1 MTGIICIYKE
11 KGWTSFDVV
20 AKARGIF
27 STKKIGHGGTL
38 DPMAEGVLP
47 LFVGNAAKAADFCPN
62 EGKEYKAGF
71 KLGLTTD
78 TEDVTGKILSQ
89 SDKMIDKKTLLDA
102 AAGFKGEIM
111 QTPPM
116 YSAVKVNGQR
126 LYALA
131 RQGIEVERKPRPVTI
146 YELSI
151 DEYENNEGVMTVS
164 CSKGTYIRALISD
177 IGKKT
182 GAGAVMTSL
191 VRTRSGIFTLSDC
204 RRLSQLEGKTAE
216 ELERLLIPVGKLYE
230 ALPKAKLDEVQTRM
244 FLSGVVLDPN
254 RISLDRLYDGNYYI
268 ESAQG
273 AFLGVGRTEGDSLKV
288 LRRFIT
294 TEAK

>member
-1 MTGIICIYKE
+1 MNGIICIYKE

-47 LFVGNAAKAADFCPN
+47 LFVGNAAKAADFCPD

-89 SDKMIDKKTLLDA
+89 SDKIIDKKTLLDA
-102 AAGFKGEIM
+102 ASGFKGEIM

-146 YELSI
+146 YELNI

-164 CSKGTYIRALISD
+164 CSKGTYIRTLISD

-191 VRTRSGIFTLSDC
+191 VRTRSGIFTLNDC
-204 RRLSQLEGKTAE
+204 YKLSQLEGKTAE
-216 ELERLLIPVGKLYE
+216 ELEQLLIPVGKLYE

-244 FLSGVVLDPN
+244 FLNGVVLDPN
-254 RISLDRLYDGNYYI
+254 RILLDRLYDGSYYI

>member
-1 MTGIICIYKE
+1 MNGIICIYKE

-27 STKKIGHGGTL
+27 HTKKIGHGGTL

-47 LFVGNAAKAADFCPN
+47 LFVGNAAKAADFCPD

-78 TEDVTGKILSQ
+78 TEDITGKILSQ
-89 SDKMIDKKTLLDA
+89 SDKIIDKKTLLDA
-102 AAGFKGEIM
+102 SAGFKGEIM

-131 RQGIEVERKPRPVTI
+131 RQGIEVERKPRPITI

-164 CSKGTYIRALISD
+164 CSKGTYIRTLISD

-191 VRTRSGIFTLSDC
+191 VRTRSGIFTLNDC
-204 RRLSQLEGKTAE
+204 RRLSQLEGKTTE
-216 ELERLLIPVGKLYE
+216 ELEQLLIPVGKLYE

>member
-1 MTGIICIYKE
+1 MNGVICIYKE

-38 DPMAEGVLP
+38 DPMAEGALP
-47 LFVGNAAKAADFCPN
+47 LFVGNAAKAADFCPD

-78 TEDVTGKILSQ
+78 TEDITGKILSQ
-89 SDKMIDKKTLLDA
+89 SDKIIDKKTLLDA
-102 AAGFKGEIM
+102 SAGFKGEIM

-146 YELSI
+146 YELNI

-164 CSKGTYIRALISD
+164 CSKGTYIRTLISD

-191 VRTRSGIFTLSDC
+191 VRTRSGIFTLNDC
-204 RRLSQLEGKTAE
+204 YKLSQLEGKTAE
-216 ELERLLIPVGKLYE
+216 ELEQLLIPVGKLYE

-244 FLSGVVLDPN
+244 FLNGVVLDVN